1 MFSTRLT
8 RDYGLEF
15 PFVSAGMGFI
25 ALPELVAA
33 VSNAGGMG
41 LLGVGPAPPPVMQQM
56 IREIKKL
63 TSCPFGVDFIHEN
76 TSLGPATTDVHIDVC
91 VAEGVQL
98 AVFFWNLPPAGWI
111 QRLRDSGTRIWYQ
124 GSSVAKAKQAISMG
138 ITGIIAQGSE
148 AGGHNKSDQGLFVLL
163 PALRAALPDVS
174 VIAAGGIADG
184 RGVAAA
190 LALGA
195 DGVCVGTRL
204 LASREANI
212 HPEYQ
217 ARVVAAQGEDVVRTC
232 IFGPEWPDQPML
244 VLRNR
249 VVREWTGR
257 DNKTPAQPT
266 PQQVIGQTNL
276 FGHPYPMPKFSAALP
291 TPETKG
297 DLEEMCLAA
306 GRGVGLVRDVKPAGD
321 IVREMMSE
329 AEECLHTLSSSGFR
343 GEAARRP
350 A

>member
-1 MFSTRLT
+1 MFPTRLT
-8 RDYGLEF
+8 EDYGLEY

-33 VSNAGGMG
+33 VSNAGGLG

-56 IREIKKL
+56 IQKINLL
-63 TSCPFGVDFIHEN
+63 TKRPFGVDLIHEN
-76 TSLGPATTDVHIDVC
+76 TAFGPATTDAHIDAC
-91 VAEGVQL
+91 IAEGVKL
-98 AVFFWNLPPAGWI
+98 AVFFWNLPPKAWV
-111 QRLRDSGTRIWYQ
+111 QRLHESGARIWYQ
-124 GSSVAKAKQAISMG
+124 GSSITKAKEAVDMG
-138 ITGIIAQGSE
+138 MAAIIAQGSE
-148 AGGHNKSDQGLFVLL
+148 AGGHNKSELGLFALL
-163 PALRAALPDVS
+163 PTMKDALGSVP

-204 LASREANI
+204 LASKEANI
-212 HPEYQ
+212 HREYQ
-217 ARVVAAQGEDVVRTC
+217 ARVVAAANEDVIRTC

-257 DNKTPAQPT
+257 DEKTPPQPV
-266 PQQVIGQTNL
+266 PAVAIGQTSL

-291 TPETKG
+291 TPETTG
-297 DLEEMCLAA
+297 DFEEMCLAA
-306 GRGVGLVRDVKPAGD
+306 GRSVGLVREVKPAGE
-321 IVREMMSE
+321 IVREMMTDAGE
-329 AEECLHTLSSSGFR
+329 QMRMLSNQTSRQAS
-343 GEAARRP
+343 RRP